1 MVAAVFD
8 ARANFCKKYPHL
20 PRSNREWP
28 RVVATEIME
37 LSGGG
42 QYVCKFGTFEENVT
56 TFLTFP
62 LKIPILHTH
71 YPWIKGAYALLR
83 SDRHWPRVV
92 VTEIM
97 QLSGV

>member
-37 LSGGG
+37 LSGGNMF
-42 QYVCKFGTFEENVT
+42 CKFGTFEENVT

-62 LKIPILHTH
+62 LKIPILHTQ
-71 YPWIKGAYALLR
+71 YPRMKRAYALLR
-83 SDRHWPRVV
+83 SDRHWPSVV

-97 QLSGV
+97 QLPGV